1 MKMKSKVKI
10 RVILIL
16 ALVLYSLAGAV
27 LRVIGM
33 ANLPVPF
40 AEFINFSSV
49 YFRGG
54 LAVNGTVGL
63 LLYAAGII
71 FSVLMCI
78 DGPRDTLLP
87 KLVSCTLLV
96 ADCAINVYAFL
107 GADGY
112 QWIYAI
118 SALLDLMLMVCILIK
133 EKTVGDEREL
143 IMSED
148 YFMSAEK
155 TEETENTEEET
166 EK

>member
-1 MKMKSKVKI
+1 MKSKVKI

-27 LRVIGM
+27 LRVIG
-33 ANLPVPF
+33 AVTLPVPF
-40 AEFINFSSV
+40 AEFITFSSV

-96 ADCAINVYAFL
+96 ADGAINVYAFFS
-107 GADGY
+107 ADGY

-118 SALLDLMLMVCILIK
+118 SALLDFMLMVCILIK
-133 EKTVGDEREL
+133 EKTTGDEREL
-143 IMSED
+143 VKSDD
-148 YFMSAEK
+148 YFTPSAKIED
-155 TEETENTEEET
+155 TEDTEEE